1 MKKSIIMFAA
11 VLVVFSCAA
20 VSYGQEV
27 TARSLSSGIY
37 EDGKFTQSQDGFEAR
52 YFIDEAAG
60 TVTLEKITANDR
72 EGKIGEGAVY
82 DITNIMVS
90 EGLSALVVSKDKKG
104 QRIITA
110 VREAGLGAFETLIIG
125 ADFYEYCRAANGK
138 FYLEY
143 GDVSQD

>member
-1 MKKSIIMFAA
+1 MKKSIVMFAV
-11 VLVVFSCAA
+11 VLAVFSCAA

-37 EDGKFTQSQDGFEAR
+37 EDGEFSRSQDGFEAK

-60 TVTLEKITANDR
+60 TVTLERITANNR
-72 EGKIGEGAVY
+72 EGKMSEGAVY

-90 EGLSALVVSKDKKG
+90 EGLSALVVSRHKKG

-125 ADFYEYCRAANGK
+125 ADFYEYCRAANGR

-143 GDVSQD
+143 GEVVQD